1 MKTAYRKTLR
11 DVWRDK
17 GRTILVV
24 LSIAVGVFAV
34 GLVSAMNE
42 IMPANMARSF
52 RESNPAHITFSVS
65 GLIDD
70 DALRGLA
77 RVAGVAD
84 VEGELHTT
92 VRWRPGPDT
101 PWRDA
106 PLIVRDDFT
115 RQKLDRVEL
124 LAGQWPDDHE
134 VAVEHNAVG
143 FFGIPVGGSITIS
156 IGDNVRTV
164 PVSGAVRDLQS
175 FPPQFGGDA
184 AFYANREFA
193 AWLLGARNF
202 NRVKAQVPHFTQ
214 QSADDAAVALKERLL
229 KIGYRSGTP
238 EIQNPHEHFFQ
249 ETVDTVILILGV
261 MAVLSLALGLFL
273 VVNTIHAI
281 LAQQV
286 SQIGVMKAVGAMTG
300 QVARLYLA
308 GVAMYGALA
317 LVIALPL
324 GGLAAH
330 ALSGAL
336 LWLLN
341 ISIEPFRFSAT
352 AVWQQIGTA
361 LIVPA
366 LAALWPIVS
375 GARVTVR
382 EAIASYGIGLDY
394 GASLFDRLLARVRG
408 LPRPL
413 MLTLRNT
420 FRRKARV
427 ALTQIT
433 LTIAGLVFIMVV
445 SLGQSLNHTLDT
457 FIDTLG
463 LDVALFFSEDVRVD
477 EAEALINRQTGVEQA
492 EMWLVRS
499 GAAKRRADDV
509 AGKRI
514 VLRAVPPDT
523 RLYQPSIV
531 RGRWLHP
538 QDGHALVI
546 NQALAG
552 DLGVSVGDTLVVELG
567 DERVIEWTIVGAVF
581 DLSSNQAASY
591 VPRDVLLRDIG
602 RVGRTSVAW
611 MRTTQHDSA
620 FQLRVASQ
628 LRDLFQARGITVGG
642 TLTAGEIAES
652 NRSQFNILLTLLL
665 VMSGLIALVGS
676 IGLAGT
682 LSINV
687 LERRREIGV
696 MRAIGASSWSVA
708 ALFVGE
714 GILLGLIAWAAA
726 VPLSAPG
733 GYLFASAI
741 AGALEV
747 PMVYQFSWNGAAI
760 WLAIVLTLSIVASS
774 VPALRATRLS
784 VRESLA
790 YE

>member
-1 MKTAYRKTLR
+1 MKTGYRKILR
-11 DVWRDK
+11 DVRRDK

-77 RVAGVAD
+77 RVAGVTD
-84 VEGELHTT
+84 VEGELRTT
-92 VRWRPGPDT
+92 VRWRPNPDT

-115 RQKLDRVEL
+115 RQKLHRVEL
-124 LAGQWPDDHE
+124 LAGRWPDDRE
-134 VAVEHNAVG
+134 VVVEHNAVG

-156 IGDNVRTV
+156 IGDSVRSV

-175 FPPQFGGDA
+175 FTP
-184 AFYANREFA
+184 
-193 AWLLGARNF
+193 
-202 NRVKAQVPHFTQ
+202 
-214 QSADDAAVALKERLL
+214 QSADGAAVALKERLL

-238 EIQNPHEHFFQ
+238 EIQDPNEHFFQ

-281 LAQQV
+281 LAQQA

-336 LWLLN
+336 LRLLN
-341 ISIEPFRFSAT
+341 ISIVPFRFSAT
-352 AVWQQIGTA
+352 AVSQQIGTA
-361 LIVPA
+361 LIIPA
-366 LAALWPIVS
+366 LAALWPIVG

-394 GASLFDRLLARVRG
+394 GASLFDRLLARIRG

-457 FIDTLG
+457 VIDALG

-477 EAEALINRQTGVEQA
+477 EAEALINRQPGVEQA
-492 EMWLVRS
+492 EMWLLRS

-509 AGKRI
+509 AGKRV

-523 RLYQPSIV
+523 RLLQPSIV

-538 QDGHALVI
+538 QDGHAIVI

-567 DERVIEWTIVGAVF
+567 EERVIEWTIVGAVF
-581 DLSSNQAASY
+581 DLSNNQAASY

-602 RVGRTSVAW
+602 RVGRTSIAW
-611 MRTTQHDSA
+611 MRTTQHDGA
-620 FQLRVASQ
+620 FQLRGASQ

-682 LSINV
+682 LSIN
-687 LERRREIGV
+687 EIG
-696 MRAIGASSWSVA
+696 
-708 ALFVGE
+708 
-714 GILLGLIAWAAA
+714 
-726 VPLSAPG
+726 
-733 GYLFASAI
+733 
-741 AGALEV
+741 
-747 PMVYQFSWNGAAI
+747 
-760 WLAIVLTLSIVASS
+760 
-774 VPALRATRLS
+774 
-784 VRESLA
+784 
-790 YE
+790 

>member
-1 MKTAYRKTLR
+1 MKTGYRKIAR

-17 GRTILVV
+17 GRTLLVV

-34 GLVSAMNE
+34 GVVSAMNE
-42 IMPANMARSF
+42 LMPANMARSF
-52 RESNPAHITFSVS
+52 RESNPAHLIFWVS
-65 GLIDD
+65 PLIDD
-70 DALRGLA
+70 GALRGLS
-77 RVAGVAD
+77 RVAGVAG
-84 VEGELHTT
+84 VEGELRTS
-92 VRWRPGPDT
+92 VRWRPDPAA

-106 PLIVRDDFT
+106 PLVVRDDFT
-115 RQKLDRVEL
+115 RQKFDRVEL
-124 LAGQWPDDHE
+124 LAGRWPDDRA
-134 VAVEHNAVG
+134 VVVEHNAVG

-156 IGDNVRTV
+156 IGDNVRSV
-164 PVSGAVRDLQS
+164 SVSGAVRDLQS

-184 AFYANREFA
+184 VFYANREFA
-193 AWLLGARNF
+193 AWLLGVRDF
-202 NRVKAQVPHFTQ
+202 NWVKAQVPHFSKQ
-214 QSADDAAVALKERLL
+214 IADDAAVALKERSL
-229 KIGYRSGTP
+229 KIGYRPATP
-238 EIQNPHEHFFQ
+238 DIQDPSEHFFQ

-261 MAVLSLALGLFL
+261 MAALSLALGLFL
-273 VVNTIHAI
+273 VVNTISAI

-286 SQIGVMKAVGAMTG
+286 SQIGVMKAVGAVTG

-308 GVAMYGALA
+308 GVALYGALA
-317 LVIALPL
+317 LVMALPL

-336 LWLLN
+336 LRLLN
-341 ISIEPFRFSAT
+341 ISIEPFRFSPA
-352 AVWQQIGTA
+352 AVSQQVGTA
-361 LIVPA
+361 LIAPA
-366 LAALWPIVS
+366 LAALWPVVS
-375 GARVTVR
+375 SARVSVR

-394 GASLFDRLLARVRG
+394 GASVFDRLLARVRG

-433 LTIAGLVFIMVV
+433 LTTAGLVFVMVV

-463 LDVALFFSEDVRVD
+463 LDVALFFWEDVRVD
-477 EAEALINRQTGVEQA
+477 EAEALINRQPGVAAA
-492 EMWLVRS
+492 EMWLFRS

-509 AGKRI
+509 AGERI

-523 RLYQPSIV
+523 RLYRPSIV

-552 DLGVSVGDTLVVELG
+552 DLGVSVGDTIVVELG
-567 DERVIEWTIVGAVF
+567 SERVIEWTIVGAVF

-591 VPRDVLLRDIG
+591 VPREVFLRDIG
-602 RVGRTSVAW
+602 RVGRASIAW
-611 MRTTQHDSA
+611 IRTAQHDGV
-620 FQLRVASQ
+620 FQLRAASQ
-628 LRDLFQARGITVGG
+628 LRDLFQSRGITVGG
-642 TLTAGEIAES
+642 TQTAGEIAEA
-652 NRSQFNILLTLLL
+652 NRSQFNILLMLLL
-665 VMSGLIALVGS
+665 AMSGLIALVGG
-676 IGLAGT
+676 IGLAGA

-696 MRAIGASSWSVA
+696 MRAIGASSRSVA
-708 ALFVGE
+708 SLFVGE
-714 GILLGLIAWAAA
+714 GMLLGVIAWATA

-733 GYLFASAI
+733 GFLFASAI
-741 AGALEV
+741 ATALDV
-747 PMVYQFSWNGAAI
+747 PVVYQFSWSGAAA
-760 WLAIVLTLSIVASS
+760 WLAIVIALSIVASS
-774 VPALRATRLS
+774 VPALRATQVS

>member
-1 MKTAYRKTLR
+1 MKTGYRKIAR

-17 GRTILVV
+17 GRTLLVV

-52 RESNPAHITFSVS
+52 RESNPAHIMLWVS
-65 GLIDD
+65 TPIDG

-84 VEGELHTT
+84 VEGELRTA
-92 VRWRPGPDT
+92 VRWRPDPAT

-106 PLIVRDDFT
+106 PLVVRDDFT
-115 RQKLDRVEL
+115 RQKFDRVEL
-124 LAGQWPDDHE
+124 LAGRWPDDRA
-134 VAVEHNAVG
+134 VVVEHSAID

-156 IGDNVRTV
+156 IGDSVRTV
-164 PVSGAVRDLQS
+164 SVGGAVRDLQS

-193 AWLLGARNF
+193 AWLLGVRDF
-202 NRVKAQVPHFTQ
+202 NWVKAQVPRFSE
-214 QSADDAAVALKERLL
+214 QSAEDAAAALQERLL

-238 EIQNPHEHFFQ
+238 EIQNPSEHFFQ

-300 QVARLYLA
+300 QVVRLYLA
-308 GVAMYGALA
+308 GVVMYGALA

-324 GGLAAH
+324 GNLAAH

-336 LWLLN
+336 LRLLN
-341 ISIEPFRFSAT
+341 ISIEPFRLSAT
-352 AVWQQIGTA
+352 AISQQMATA
-361 LIVPA
+361 LIAPA

-394 GASLFDRLLARVRG
+394 CASVFDRLLARVRG

-445 SLGQSLNHTLDT
+445 SLGQSLNYTLDT

-463 LDVALFFSEDVRVD
+463 LDVALFFWEDVRID
-477 EAEALINRQTGVEQA
+477 EAEALINRQPGVAQA
-492 EMWLVRS
+492 EMWLFRS

-538 QDGHALVI
+538 EDGHALVI

-552 DLGVSVGDTLVVELG
+552 DLGVSVGDTIVVELG
-567 DERVIEWTIVGAVF
+567 DERVIEWTIVGTVF

-591 VPRDVLLRDIG
+591 VPREVFLRDIG
-602 RVGRTSVAW
+602 RVGRTSIAW
-611 MRTTQHDSA
+611 IRTTQHDGV
-620 FQLRVASQ
+620 FQLRVASR

-642 TLTAGEIAES
+642 TQTAGEIAEA

-665 VMSGLIALVGS
+665 VMSGLIALVGG

-696 MRAIGASSWSVA
+696 MRAIGASAWGVA

-714 GILLGLIAWAAA
+714 GVLLGLIAWAVA

-733 GYLFASAI
+733 GYVFASAV
-741 AGALEV
+741 AGALDV
-747 PMVYQFSWNGAAI
+747 PLVYQFSWSGAAI
-760 WLAIVLTLSIVASS
+760 WLAIMIALSITASS